1 MLSHGDFRD
10 FGQKGAHG
18 TEFWTIAGSCFTGCF
33 EERGYI
39 ARVVAAADAND
50 STWNS
55 DVNAPRAF
63 LSRVSASLTKGA
75 RGSIY
80 RAHGGKSKFC
90 ISHAIGSTSF
100 YISCRYFSDRARRCM
115 MNNCELVLKKKSR
128 SIVFRNGNLKSC
140 YINVRCL
147 NVENNYKHMLNL

>member
-39 ARVVAAADAND
+39 TRVVVAADAND

-63 LSRVSASLTKGA
+63 LSRVSASLTKRA
-75 RGSIY
+75 SDRGVCVP

-90 ISHAIGSTSF
+90 ISYAIGSTSF
-100 YISCRYFSDRARRCM
+100 CISCRYFPDRARHYICV
-115 MNNCELVLKKKSR
+115 MNTCKLVLKKEQLLEIKDQLFSGTKFK
-128 SIVFRNGNLKSC
+128 VALHK
-140 YINVRCL
+140 
-147 NVENNYKHMLNL
+147 